1 LAKTRFAYFCQSC
14 GYESAKWLGKCPSC
28 SQWNTFVEEVLEKA
42 NTSIPN
48 WKATSTTLQRAN
60 KPVKVADIT
69 FNEEH
74 RLLTPDKE
82 FNRVLGGGIVAGS
95 LVLIGGEPGIGKSTL
110 MLQLALNMPGLKV
123 LYISGEESEH
133 QIKMRAERLEEVG
146 SRKSEVGS
154 QKLDGGA
161 FKSEI
166 EHPKSEIEYKSE
178 IEHPKSEISRGCYI
192 LTETST
198 QNIFKQIEQ
207 LEPDIVVVDSIQ
219 TLYSAHIESTPGSVS
234 QVRECTAEL
243 LRFAKESGTPVF
255 LIGHITKDGMI
266 AGPKI
271 LEHMVDTVL
280 QFEGDRHHVYRIL
293 RTVKNRFGS
302 SSELG
307 IYEMLGEGLRE
318 VSNPSE
324 ILLSQ
329 RDEALSGITISTTLE
344 GMRPMMIET
353 QALVSPSPYG
363 TPQRTATGFD
373 TRRMSMLL
381 AVLEKRCGFNL
392 GAKDVFL
399 NITGGIRVEDP
410 AIDLG
415 LAAAIISSHEDIPVP
430 FKTCFAGEIGL
441 SGEIRAVNR
450 VEQRIAEA
458 QKLGFEQIFISKYNL
473 PSGGHDKKGIDLS
486 RYKIDIKIVSRIEEV
501 FGLLFG

>member
-1 LAKTRFAYFCQSC
+1 MAKTKIAYFCQSC
-14 GYESAKWLGKCPSC
+14 GFESAKWLGKCPSC
-28 SQWNTFVEEVLEKA
+28 QQWNTFVEEILEKPNA
-42 NTSIPN
+42 SVPN
-48 WKATSTTLQRAN
+48 WKASPSPTQRAN
-60 KPVKVADIT
+60 KPVQVTDIT
-69 FNEEH
+69 FHEEH

-110 MLQLALNMPGLKV
+110 MLQLALNMPNIKV
-123 LYISGEESEH
+123 LYVSGEESDK
-133 QIKMRAERLEEVG
+133 QIKMRAERLAPQPAAGKALGE
-146 SRKSEVGS
+146 
-154 QKLDGGA
+154 
-161 FKSEI
+161 
-166 EHPKSEIEYKSE
+166 
-178 IEHPKSEISRGCYI
+178 GCFI

-198 QNIFKQIEQ
+198 QNIFKQIEELQ
-207 LEPDIVVVDSIQ
+207 PDLVVVDSIQ
-219 TLYSAHIESTPGSVS
+219 TLHSAHIESTPGSVS

-243 LRFAKESGTPVF
+243 LRFAKESSTPVF

-293 RTVKNRFGS
+293 RTIKNRFGS
-302 SSELG
+302 ASELG

-329 RDEALSGITISTTLE
+329 RDEPLSGITISATLE
-344 GMRPMMIET
+344 GMRPMLIET
-353 QALVSPSPYG
+353 QALVSTSAYG

-373 TRRMSMLL
+373 TKRMSMLL
-381 AVLEKRCGFNL
+381 AVLEKRCGFKL

-415 LAAAIISSHEDIPVP
+415 LAAAIISSHEDIPIP

-458 QKLGFEQIFISKYNL
+458 QKLGFEQIFISKYNM
-473 PSGGHDKKGIDLS
+473 PTAAKDKKRLDLS
-486 RYKIDIKIVSRIEEV
+486 RYTINVIPVGRIEEV